1 MRTGAKAEK
10 IVRMAYAET
19 KASNGAKCC
28 NNGCL
33 AGKSLSRKIWETSN
47 DYHVIEYQKYSSLC
61 KGRIRMG
68 LIQC

>member
-1 MRTGAKAEK
+1 MRNGAKAEK

-33 AGKSLSRKIWETSN
+33 AGKSLIRKIWETSN
-47 DYHVIEYQKYSSLC
+47 DHLLE
-61 KGRIRMG
+61 GE
-68 LIQC
+68 